1 MAKLIEQ
8 PMSDVLEAFS
18 ASTATPGGGS
28 AAARAGALGT
38 SLLVMVSSMPRTRG
52 GTEAER
58 SELEDAGRRLANTR
72 DHFGTLVDLD
82 TQAYD
87 AVVTAYRQPRGTDEE
102 RERRSASIETALHG
116 AIEVP
121 LDVMR
126 ACVTAALDAAVVARC
141 GNPQAASDVKVG
153 LELLGAALRGAAA
166 NVSTN
171 VASIKEVGYAAGVS
185 SAQRRLEEKMTATT
199 ADAMAVLDGG
209 RPATA

>member
-1 MAKLIEQ
+1 
-8 PMSDVLEAFS
+8 
-18 ASTATPGGGS
+18 
-28 AAARAGALGT
+28 
-38 SLLVMVSSMPRTRG
+38 MPRTRG

-58 SELEDAGRRLANTR
+58 TELAEAGRRLANTR

-87 AVVTAYRQPRGTDEE
+87 AVVAAYRQPRGTDQE
-102 RERRSASIETALHG
+102 REHRSANIETALHG

-126 ACVTAALDAAVVARC
+126 ACVTAALDAVVVARC

-166 NVSTN
+166 NVATN
-171 VASIKEVGYAAGVS
+171 VASIKEVGYAAGVRS
-185 SAQRRLEEKMTATT
+185 DQQRLEEKMTATT
-199 ADAMAVLDGG
+199 ADALAMLDEGK
-209 RPATA
+209 PATA